1 MVESPVLA
9 VAMDTGTRRHIIITL
24 ADTVETVP

>member
-9 VAMDTGTRRHIIITL
+9 VAMDTGTRRHIITL